1 MAPSSKPV
9 VPRSKGGFAARMTAK
24 VGPLPV
30 WGWAVAIIGLYL
42 LYTRLHPA
50 PAATTTTDTTATP
63 DTSGDSG
70 SQLPVSGAGSAA
82 DNFSGALLDQL
93 GANTSAIDALTSQIL
108 SQPVPGMDAN
118 GAPTP
123 GAPTDTS
130 GNGSGSTPPPAAP
143 PPTPHPVATGGNVAH
158 MTQTAA
164 GQLQWGGLTFTTKA
178 AFDSWAKAHGSSTA
192 SELKNHPQARQIYG
206 TLK

>member
-1 MAPSSKPV
+1 
-9 VPRSKGGFAARMTAK
+9 MTAK

-30 WGWAVAIIGLYL
+30 WGWAVAIIGAYL

-50 PAATTTTDTTATP
+50 PAATPSTTDTTATP

-70 SQLPVSGAGSAA
+70 SQIPASGAGSAA

-108 SQPVPGMDAN
+108 SQPVPGGDAN
-118 GAPTP
+118 GSPLP
-123 GAPTDTS
+123 GAPVDT
-130 GNGSGSTPPPAAP
+130 GGAAAPAAQPSATAP
-143 PPTPHPVATGGNVAH
+143 PPTPHPVATGAPIGQH
-158 MTQTAA
+158 TTQTAA

-178 AFDSWAKAHGSSTA
+178 AFDSWAKSHGSSTA
-192 SELKNHPQARQIYG
+192 AELKQHPQARQIYG
-206 TLK
+206 TLR